1 MIVILTYI
9 PKTSKMSTMQ
19 PPTISYQPL
28 LLKHKTASPARLF
41 CGASLL
47 LIAFLFLY
55 FGNASASLPAFL
67 LHLALTFLFALPACP
82 LLFGRRSV
90 IVDERQG
97 QVTAVRNWR
106 LFQQTAHYQL
116 KDATTITV
124 TECVKSDNSRTTI
137 RYPIHLRLR
146 DDTAVH
152 LQTADTLEAA
162 YQLAHPLATRWHIP
176 IEEQYYLAP

>member
-9 PKTSKMSTMQ
+9 PKASKMSSMQ

-28 LLKHKTASPARLF
+28 LLKHKASSPARWG
-41 CGASLL
+41 GALL
-47 LIAFLFLY
+47 LIAFFFLY
-55 FGNASASLPAFL
+55 FGSTQASLPAFL
-67 LHLALTFLFALPACP
+67 LHLTLTFLIALPACL
-82 LLFGRRSV
+82 LLFSRRSV

-116 KDATTITV
+116 KDVTTITV

-137 RYPIHLRLR
+137 RYPIHLLLR

-162 YQLAHPLATRWHIP
+162 YQLAHPLATRWHLP

>member
-1 MIVILTYI
+1 
-9 PKTSKMSTMQ
+9 MQ
-19 PPTISYQPL
+19 PPTVSYQPL
-28 LLKHKTASPARLF
+28 LIKQKASSPARLF
-41 CGASLL
+41 WGGSLL

-55 FGNASASLPAFL
+55 FGSAYASLPDFL
-67 LHLALTFLFALPACP
+67 LNLALAFLFALPAC
-82 LLFGRRSV
+82 LILFGRRSV

-97 QVTAVRNWR
+97 QVTAVRNWH
-106 LFQQTAHYQL
+106 LFQRTAHYQL
-116 KDATTITV
+116 KDVTTITV

-137 RYPIHLRLR
+137 RYPIHLLLR

-162 YQLAHPLATRWHIP
+162 YQLAHPLATRWHLP

>member
-1 MIVILTYI
+1 
-9 PKTSKMSTMQ
+9 MQ

-28 LLKHKTASPARLF
+28 LIKHKTSSPARLLW
-41 CGASLL
+41 GGSLL
-47 LIAFLFLY
+47 LIAFFFLY
-55 FGNASASLPAFL
+55 FGTAYDSLPAFL
-67 LHLALTFLFALPACP
+67 LNLALTLLFALPAC
-82 LLFGRRSV
+82 LILFGQRSV

-97 QVTAVRNWR
+97 QVTAVHNWH
-106 LFQQTAHYQL
+106 LFQRTAHYQL

-137 RYPIHLRLR
+137 NYPIHLLLH

-162 YQLAHPLATRWHIP
+162 YQLAHPLATRWHLP